1 MSLDQIFQSFRVD
14 DLKWFIPVIGG
25 LFIIIGGLVTGLVR
39 GQMAGV
45 FITLFFGGLLT
56 ISPVMLDALE
66 RKTSTLNPAE
76 VDVTRSTAKLATL
89 NNAMIS
95 DLTRVVTSLRAT
107 LDSAGPLLETEGVD
121 AAALTRFRDSLA
133 ASVDRLD
140 VVSGNVAQGQVLV
153 RELDANLHALDD
165 EFQRNHPG
173 R

>member
-14 DLKWFIPVIGG
+14 DLKWFIPVLGG
-25 LFIIIGGLVTGLVR
+25 LFIIIGGLATGLVR
-39 GQMAGV
+39 GQIAGV

-76 VDVTRSTAKLATL
+76 VAVTRSTAKLVTL
-89 NNAMIS
+89 NNEMIN

-107 LDSAGPLLETEGVD
+107 LESAGPLVATEGAD
-121 AAALTRFRDSLA
+121 AQALSRFKDSLA

-140 VVSGNVAQGQVLV
+140 TVSGNVAQGQVLV
-153 RELDANLHALDD
+153 RELDTNLHTLED
-165 EFQRNHPG
+165 EYERNHPG